1 MKWDQIRKVWASHP
15 PKVEMGFVKSVLI
28 LLRNK
33 GKKLN
38 YKCNVGG
45 MVLEGACA
53 GQRLL
58 QLHGKLSLPPA
69 MGCQQRA
76 IRLFVANLSLGHSI
90 TAERDDG
97 PRWPDK
103 ALVPP
108 TTKAAPRISVRQKA
122 RQRRHV
128 SQALQGQI
136 VLPW

>member
-1 MKWDQIRKVWASHP
+1 
-15 PKVEMGFVKSVLI
+15 MGFVKSVLI

-38 YKCNVGG
+38 YKCNVRG
-45 MVLEGACA
+45 MVLEGAWA

-76 IRLFVANLSLGHSI
+76 IRLFVADLSLGHSI

-108 TTKAAPRISVRQKA
+108 TTKAALRISVRQKA